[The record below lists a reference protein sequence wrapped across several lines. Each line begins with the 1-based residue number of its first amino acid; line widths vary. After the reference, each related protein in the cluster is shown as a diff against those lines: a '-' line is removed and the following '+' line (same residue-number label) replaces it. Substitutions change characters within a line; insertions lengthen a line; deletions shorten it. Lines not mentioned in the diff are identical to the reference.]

1 MGDGKTRVPRWAQHR
16 EPDEP
21 ASPQPEGKGAGERL
35 QKILAQA
42 GVASRRAAEEL
53 IAAGRVTVNGK
64 PVTEMGSR
72 ANPATDV
79 IAVDGRPL
87 KAKDGTG
94 EVQRLVYIALHK
106 PIGVVS
112 TARDPYGRPTVLSL
126 LAGAKL
132 VEQGLRVY
140 PVGRLD
146 ADSSGLVL
154 LTNDGDL
161 TFRLTHPRFGVE
173 KEYRVLMR
181 GRVSEDKLQ
190 RLRDGVEIEG
200 GLTAP
205 AKVDVSSTREGNT
218 WLRMTIKE
226 GRKRQVRL
234 MAAAVG
240 HPVIE
245 LQRIRFGSIDLGTLE
260 PGKWRNLAIH
270 EVHALRKLVRLKP
283 EEGAPIAKADHSVV
297 APPARHRTSSGP
309 RPSRPGFRS
318 RSTDQ
323 SPARGTSRTQS
334 PGPRPQPPHSRSS
347 APGSRPGPHSADRR
361 PAGSRPA
368 PLSDRPRNTTVPTS
382 PPSSH
387 RTSVSGPRPQR
398 RPAPPSDRPRST
410 GYSDGPR
417 NVTRTTSGGVS
428 RGPGS
433 AGRTRPGGSPTRR
446 PGSAPFRP
454 GSAPFRPRPSGPPR
468 EGAGFSSGP
477 PRRPGRPV
485 GRPPLGRPV
494 GRPPVGRSSGI
505 GQGRPPVRRTGRPA
519 GASDGQRGRP
529 SRPSVR
535 RFPTSK
541 RRDG

>member
-1 MGDGKTRVPRWAQHR
+1 MGNGNTRPPRWAQRR

-21 ASPQPEGKGAGERL
+21 ASPQPGGKGTGERL

-87 KAKDGTG
+87 KAKEGTG

-106 PIGVVS
+106 PLGVVS
-112 TARDPYGRPTVLSL
+112 TAKDPYGRPTVLSL
-126 LAGAKL
+126 LADAKL

-146 ADSSGLVL
+146 ADSTGLVL

-173 KEYRVLMR
+173 KEYRVLLR
-181 GRVSEDKLQ
+181 GRIGEDKLQ
-190 RLRDGVEIEG
+190 RLREGVEIEG

-218 WLRMTIKE
+218 WLRMTIRE

-283 EEGAPIAKADHSVV
+283 EEGAPIAKAGHTPVEP
-297 APPARHRTSSGP
+297 APRQRTPGVP

-318 RSTDQ
+318 RPPEQRSTEQ
-323 SPARGTSRTQS
+323 SLANRTQR
-334 PGPRPQPPHSRSS
+334 PGPRPQSPHIRPA
-347 APGSRPGPHSADRR
+347 APGSRSGSPLADRR
-361 PAGSRPA
+361 PTGSRPPA
-368 PLSDRPRNTTVPTS
+368 PSDRPLNASS
-382 PPSSH
+382 PPSLPDAPYSQRPSRPGSH
-387 RTSVSGPRPQR
+387 PMR
-398 RPAPPSDRPRST
+398 RPGAPSDRPRST
-410 GYSDGPR
+410 GYSGGPR
-417 NVTRTTSGGVS
+417 NTGNTGDTVGRRSGS
-428 RGPGS
+428 P
-433 AGRTRPGGSPTRR
+433 GRTRPGGPLPRR
-446 PGSAPFRP
+446 PGSAPFR
-454 GSAPFRPRPSGPPR
+454 ARPTGPPR

-477 PRRPGRPV
+477 TRRPGRPAAGRPSTGRPFGGGQGRQ
-485 GRPPLGRPV
+485 GRPPL
-494 GRPPVGRSSGI
+494 
-505 GQGRPPVRRTGRPA
+505 RRTGGTGGTGRLP
-519 GASDGQRGRP
+519 GASEGQRGRP

-535 RFPTSK
+535 RFPTTK